1 MGGGISPEYRDLTTR
16 EQLMVSDRRKASA
29 MTQEYS
35 ARQDYVGKV
44 NGNDGNRIHV
54 IKTDLDLACATR
66 GRTVDV
72 VLDTEEDPIPKQKE
86 VGLETPPYYVYV
98 C

>member
-1 MGGGISPEYRDLTTR
+1 
-16 EQLMVSDRRKASA
+16 MVSDRRKASA
-29 MTQEYS
+29 MTLSS
-35 ARQDYVGKV
+35 ARQDYVSKV
-44 NGNDGNRIHV
+44 NGNGGNRIHV

>member
-1 MGGGISPEYRDLTTR
+1 MNE
-16 EQLMVSDRRKASA
+16 
-29 MTQEYS
+29 
-35 ARQDYVGKV
+35 
-44 NGNDGNRIHV
+44 NDGNRIHV